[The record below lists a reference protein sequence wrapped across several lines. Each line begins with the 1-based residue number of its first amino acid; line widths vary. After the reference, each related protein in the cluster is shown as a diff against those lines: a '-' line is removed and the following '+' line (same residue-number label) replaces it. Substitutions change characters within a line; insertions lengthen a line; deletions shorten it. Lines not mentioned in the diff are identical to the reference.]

1 MAQPPQAGAE
11 AEAEAEEET
20 RTFIV
25 STDGDAEFCDNTL
38 ITSKY
43 TMLNFVGKNLWEQF
57 HRVAN
62 IYFLLI
68 ASLQVSGYITPALDL
83 SPTHKLATLT
93 PLTLMI
99 VLTAIKEAIEDC
111 ARHREDRKVNT
122 QPAHVAGRSTKTEW
136 RSVRVGQILE
146 VREDEPFP
154 ADMIL
159 LHSSLEEGKCYVETA
174 ELDGETNLKI
184 RVAHSDI
191 FPRGGDFVPG
201 DFDGGEVECDAPN
214 NALYSFRASLSAPR
228 LPRAQLTL
236 ACGVAGGTYTKRG
249 DQTVSLSNEC
259 VLLRGATLRNTEKVF
274 GLVVYTGKETKLS
287 MNMTKGPLKRSA
299 VEKLVDKLILFIFI
313 ALLSVVLTSSAFNL
327 LFQARLAGTPGDEPA
342 YLSFITSP
350 DLLDALFAFIT
361 FLILFNTFVPIS
373 LYVTLETV
381 KVFQA
386 KLIGNDHKMYYEE
399 RDMWSLAR
407 TSNLHEDLGQI
418 EYIFSDK
425 TGTLTRNEMVFK
437 KCSVGGSAWSEG
449 EADDGERA
457 VNADEIAGLGAEKS
471 AVEDFFLALAVCHTV
486 VPEVK
491 NGELEYQ
498 AESPCVLISHW
509 TAQQR
514 PQLTRACGA
523 GTRRRWSRGQPGW
536 ASASP
541 SSRTG
546 RHGAATA
553 MWSATQSRRRR
564 GSRCTRSTR

>member
-1 MAQPPQAGAE
+1 M
-11 AEAEAEEET
+11 
-20 RTFIV
+20 
-25 STDGDAEFCDNTL
+25 
-38 ITSKY
+38 
-43 TMLNFVGKNLWEQF
+43 
-57 HRVAN
+57 
-62 IYFLLI
+62 
-68 ASLQVSGYITPALDL
+68 
-83 SPTHKLATLT
+83 
-93 PLTLMI
+93 
-99 VLTAIKEAIEDC
+99 
-111 ARHREDRKVNT
+111 
-122 QPAHVAGRSTKTEW
+122 
-136 RSVRVGQILE
+136 
-146 VREDEPFP
+146 
-154 ADMIL
+154 
-159 LHSSLEEGKCYVETA
+159 
-174 ELDGETNLKI
+174 
-184 RVAHSDI
+184 
-191 FPRGGDFVPG
+191 
-201 DFDGGEVECDAPN
+201 
-214 NALYSFRASLSAPR
+214 
-228 LPRAQLTL
+228 
-236 ACGVAGGTYTKRG
+236 
-249 DQTVSLSNEC
+249 SLSNEC
-259 VLLRGATLRNTEKVF
+259 VLLRGATLRNTETVF

-399 RDMWSLAR
+399 REMWSLAR

-437 KCSVGGSAWSEG
+437 KCSVGDFAWSEG
-449 EADDGERA
+449 EADDGEERA
-457 VNADEIAGLGAEKS
+457 VNAEVIARLGAEKS
-471 AVEDFFLALAVCHTV
+471 AVEDFFLALSVCHTV

-491 NGELEYQ
+491 NGQLEYQ

-509 TAQQR
+509 AAQQR

-523 GTRRRWSRGQPGW
+523 GTRRRWWLGQPGW

-546 RHGAATA
+546 RHGAAMA

-564 GSRCTRSTR
+564 GSRCTRSMR